1 MPKSKKMIVRLYEMF
16 NEGDFSGINTFEL
29 SVQLV
34 YIVKWLVYYL
44 NDFKLA
50 QEFIKQQQFNSINSS
65 FNSVNHNLNN
75 SKLNLS
81 LLVESNIKIRNCCSA
96 IRRVKLNP
104 EIATEYKKHELYQ
117 QFEFYFND
125 KCLLVRCIVYYLN
138 QHILSYHVSNVKDI
152 SKIYQINE
160 LLTKFNVNHLNI
172 NRSTTKYIYYH
183 YDSSYVN
190 VNISTLEYWMDLIDK
205 PSMINVIVF
214 MFLTNYV
221 NHDNLKLFK
230 NGLDYKLYFITP
242 KCLTTNV
249 RDFVYY
255 ITLLRRYVNLTKSSS
270 NKLNWNTELMD
281 SNQKQ
286 RYEHLMKLLK

>member
-50 QEFIKQQQFNSINSS
+50 QEFIKQQSNNPSI
-65 FNSVNHNLNN
+65 
-75 SKLNLS
+75 NLS
-81 LLVESNIKIRNCCSA
+81 LLVESNNESNLTLSSNIKIRNCCA
-96 IRRVKLNP
+96 VIRRVKLNP
-104 EIATEYKKHELYQ
+104 ELVTEYKKHELYQ
-117 QFEFYFND
+117 QFERYFND
-125 KCLLVRCIVYYLN
+125 RCLLVRCIVYYLN
-138 QHILSYHVSNVKDI
+138 QHILSYHVSDVKEI